1 MGTSDG
7 PAGQDPSGDV
17 RRRKVLRA
25 IILAHSLRRVRT
37 SLRSIAASAAALL
50 LCLTPGVAYAEDDP
64 GRCESLSIPV
74 PLGVMAGSLCTP
86 TAHATDTVMVL
97 IAGSNYNHTYWDFPY
112 APETYS
118 FRRAMNAAGIAT
130 LVVDRLGNGASTR
143 PPSTQVTASVS
154 ARALHDIVQ
163 ALRRG
168 LAGAPPFGTVVT
180 GGHSLSSGIDV
191 LEASTYQD
199 VDGVLLT
206 GFSHALNVAEVLGVI
221 STYHQAAEDP
231 RFAAGGYDLGYL
243 TTRPGTRAGNF
254 FAPETADPE
263 VLAVDEATKEVFS
276 PMEYPDGLTS
286 TIPPMTN
293 FIDVPVLVV
302 DGSLDRLSCGPGY
315 AVCANAETLHAA
327 EAPFFGPAAQLRT
340 YVLRA
345 SGHSVNLARNT
356 AEYRAAVIDWVRT
369 IAA

>member
-1 MGTSDG
+1 M
-7 PAGQDPSGDV
+7 
-17 RRRKVLRA
+17 
-25 IILAHSLRRVRT
+25 RT
-37 SLRSIAASAAALL
+37 SLRSIVASAAAIL
-50 LCLTPGVAYAEDDP
+50 LCLTPGTAHADDTAP
-64 GRCESLSIPV
+64 DRCEAVTLPV
-74 PLGVMAGSLCTP
+74 PLGEMAGSLCTP
-86 TAHATDTVMVL
+86 AAGATDTVMVL

-112 APETYS
+112 APETYN

-143 PPSTQVTASVS
+143 PPSTQVTATVS

-168 LAGAPPFGTVVT
+168 LAGAPPFARVIT

-191 LEASTYQD
+191 LEATTYQD

-206 GFSHALNVAEVLGVI
+206 GFSHALNVPEVLGVI
-221 STYHQAAEDP
+221 STYHQAADDP
-231 RFAAGGYDLGYL
+231 RFAGRGFDPGYL
-243 TTRPGTRAGNF
+243 TTRPGTRAGDF

-276 PMEYPDGLTS
+276 PTEYPDGLTS
-286 TIPPMTN
+286 TLPPMTN

-302 DGSLDRLSCGPGY
+302 NGSLDRLSCGPGY
-315 AVCANAETLHAA
+315 AVCADAETLRAT
-327 EAPFFGPAAQLRT
+327 EAPFFGPAARLRT
-340 YVLRA
+340 YVLPG

-356 AEYRAAVIDWVRT
+356 AEYRAAVIDWVRS
-369 IAA
+369 IGG